1 MCYIFFLDVAP
12 LSAPAFSFCFPLL
25 NAMLRGSSGSTE
37 EMENMMNKAL
47 QVISEHSQLRA
58 ETDNGD
64 IVDEV
69 EPNILLSFVIHLQRK
84 TVEIRYYL
92 TCSIT
97 QYCLSCVSVSEWP
110 RAASTCRHAAITDK
124 SYFNSNP
131 ETPGKQAPH
140 IFSLLS

>member
-1 MCYIFFLDVAP
+1 MYYIFFLDVAP

-37 EMENMMNKAL
+37 ETENMMNRAL

-58 ETDNGD
+58 ETDSGD

-69 EPNILLSFVIHLQRK
+69 EPNILLSFVCQLQRK

-92 TCSIT
+92 TCSLM
-97 QYCLSCVSVSEWP
+97 QYCLSRVPVSEWP
-110 RAASTCRHAAITDK
+110 RAASTCRHAATTDK
-124 SYFNSNP
+124 SYFHSNP
-131 ETPGKQAPH
+131 KTPGKRGNTY
-140 IFSLLS
+140 FSLLS